1 MLVLIIG
8 LHVASVGTEQI
19 QTIFLYKVFLV
30 NIFKKLGW
38 V

>member
-19 QTIFLYKVFLV
+19 HYPD
-30 NIFKKLGW
+30 NIFVQSVFKLGN
-38 V
+38 VR